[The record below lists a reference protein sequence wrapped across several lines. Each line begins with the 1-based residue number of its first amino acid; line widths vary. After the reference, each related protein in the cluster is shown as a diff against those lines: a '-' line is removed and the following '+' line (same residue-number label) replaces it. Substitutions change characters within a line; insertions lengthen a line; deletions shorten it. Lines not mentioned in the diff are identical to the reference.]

1 MKTVFSYAD
10 EKMTKTISALKNE
23 YASIRAGRASA
34 AVLDKIR
41 VDYYGTPTP
50 VNQLAAVSVAEARI
64 LTIQPWDKSVLG
76 GIEKAIQASD
86 IGINPQNDGT
96 VIRLTFPPLTEDR
109 RKEIVKTIRATSE
122 DSKVAIRSIRRD
134 CMDKLRKMEKA
145 SEITEDD
152 LKDGE
157 KQIQDKTDKY
167 IKEIWFDHFEMECAH
182 LKLAISLLEKYEK
195 RNYVGVI
202 GKGEF
207 PRLLTLGTNKE
218 YVRDVLE
225 RTILLTGDRQSYIDV
240 MRLKDNADFFLYQNE
255 IIPNQK
261 MVPSHMV
268 INKAIEKMG
277 QDYRYQDKQNPIKE
291 LTNRKKDNYCIG
303 RSNKKTSC

>member
-134 CMDKLRKMEKA
+134 CMDKLKKMEKA

-167 IKEIWFDHFEMECAH
+167 IKEIDSIAADKEKEVME
-182 LKLAISLLEKYEK
+182 I
-195 RNYVGVI
+195 
-202 GKGEF
+202 
-207 PRLLTLGTNKE
+207 
-218 YVRDVLE
+218 
-225 RTILLTGDRQSYIDV
+225 
-240 MRLKDNADFFLYQNE
+240 
-255 IIPNQK
+255 
-261 MVPSHMV
+261 
-268 INKAIEKMG
+268 
-277 QDYRYQDKQNPIKE
+277 
-291 LTNRKKDNYCIG
+291 
-303 RSNKKTSC
+303 